1 MTRTP
6 DPRITNALLYQLSYT
21 GTTQLFYRHFIFNA
35 SIFFLANKKIKAGKI
50 DFLSFLSNNLYKRA
64 ETEGEKKM
72 ALDSFFKKP
81 FTVHPSGKTPHE
93 RGVKVSKYGKRLA
106 AVTTAAAAIVLMGS
120 CGKTYSE
127 IDAIKD
133 KVPAKE
139 QRDIKQSYDEAL
151 LWKIDSLHWDAG
163 QDMQSAISQGVREMN
178 ANLPADTAQWTPQD
192 YVLSDHAQQRY
203 NEALPTSIKIGT
215 LKMNRINKH
224 FRDDLR
230 DDIAK
235 VNKQKDKEF
244 AQAAQAQAFTR

>member
-1 MTRTP
+1 MS
-6 DPRITNALLYQLSYT
+6 L
-21 GTTQLFYRHFIFNA
+21 
-35 SIFFLANKKIKAGKI
+35 
-50 DFLSFLSNNLYKRA
+50 
-64 ETEGEKKM
+64 E
-72 ALDSFFKKP
+72 SFFKKP
-81 FTVHPSGKTPHE
+81 FTVHPSGKTPHD

-163 QDMQSAISQGVREMN
+163 KDMQSAISQGVREMK

-192 YVLSDHAQQRY
+192 YVLSDHAQKRY
-203 NEALPTSIKIGT
+203 NEALPAFKIGSF
-215 LKMNRINKH
+215 KMNRINKD

-235 VNKQKDKEF
+235 VYKQKDKEL
-244 AQAAQAQAFTR
+244 AQAAQAKAFTR